1 MMIWNVA
8 ISLRNEQQMAHAE
21 NFRMIRNAW
30 FDHSWF
36 LVFNPTFNN
45 ISVIPWLSPEF
56 KLNRNKLK
64 LKLELRNTNV

>member
-45 ISVIPWLSPEF
+45 ISVIPWLSVY
-56 KLNRNKLK
+56 KNNSIRMIITRIQIK
-64 LKLELRNTNV
+64 

>member
-30 FDHSWF
+30 FD
-36 LVFNPTFNN
+36 LVS
-45 ISVIPWLSPEF
+45 SV
-56 KLNRNKLK
+56 
-64 LKLELRNTNV
+64 